1 MTRLHGSMRRLLG
14 VLVGLGCVFYL
25 GYLLFSRREAVKHAL
40 ELDWLTLGLLLSL
53 VCASHLQR
61 VLEFD
66 YMLRRLGV
74 RETLR
79 EGFLLT
85 GAALL
90 LNYLPFSAGS
100 VARAMTL
107 RRKHSLS
114 YTSYASALLIASI
127 VNGVVAALT
136 GLAAV
141 LVLPASAAT
150 TPLLL
155 VFVVLA
161 GSGAL
166 VLCFPAAWAP
176 RGQSRLELRAGDV
189 VRAIALIRHRGAG
202 LVVLAAVSLGKI
214 VLSSLR
220 LWLCFRALGVE
231 LSPMKLAL
239 LGGAAVL
246 VSLVNLAPGNLG
258 VRELLLG
265 GAWGLIG
272 GSPTLGMAAASL
284 DRAVLLVYTVAA
296 GVPGVVHV
304 RRALARSGESTR

>member
-1 MTRLHGSMRRLLG
+1 MTWLHREGRRVLG
-14 VLVGLGCVFYL
+14 VLVGLGCVSYL
-25 GYLLFSRREAVKHAL
+25 GYLLLSRRKALEHAL
-40 ELDWLTLGLLLSL
+40 ELDGPTLALLLVL

-66 YMLRRLGV
+66 YMLKRLGV

-79 EGFLLT
+79 EGFLIT

-114 YTSYASALLIASI
+114 YTSYASALLVASI
-127 VNGVVAALT
+127 VNGVVAALA
-136 GLAAV
+136 GVVAV
-141 LVLPASAAT
+141 LALPPSPVT

-155 VFVVLA
+155 LFAALA

-166 VLCFPAAWAP
+166 VLGFPASWAP
-176 RGQSRLELRAGDV
+176 SGASRLELRAADV
-189 VRAIALIRHRGAG
+189 VRAIALIRHRGVG
-202 LVVLAAVSLGKI
+202 LVLLAAVSLGKV
-214 VLSSLR
+214 VLSAFR
-220 LWLCFRALGVE
+220 LWLCFRSLGVE

-246 VSLVNLAPGNLG
+246 ASLLNLAPGNLG

-265 GAWGLIG
+265 GVWGLIG
-272 GSPTLGMAAASL
+272 GSPMLGVAAASL
-284 DRAVLLVYTVAA
+284 DRAVLLAYTLAA
-296 GVPGVVHV
+296 GVPGVLHV
-304 RRALARSGESTR
+304 RRALARSADTNG